1 MKPAGR
7 RIFLF
12 GIGAAVV
19 LVASAFTLPPAK
31 WRSQIVIKKA
41 SGDFDEIGWG
51 ELLQMLGPRSAHSL
65 QPLLENNSVYLTIRN
80 PHNKSADIKRGAA
93 SYAER
98 CASCHGPKGQGGSA
112 PSVVDGEL
120 RHGASDW
127 AVFKVVKDGVPGTAM
142 VPQSLP
148 EEDIWRLVAFVQDQR
163 ASLREDAQPDAR
175 AASSEF
181 DTYQAITDADLRAKG
196 DVDDWVT
203 YSGSYDGHR
212 FRAHTQINTDNVGR
226 LAARWVFQP
235 PGRTETLQATPLV
248 RDGVM
253 YFTGSLNEVFAL
265 NAATGNLLWT
275 YRHRMPKDVTTCCG
289 PVNRGV
295 AVVGDRVFMGTQDA
309 RLVALDARTGAVKW
323 NVAVADFRDGYAITG
338 APLVVA
344 DQVITGVSG
353 SAFGIRG
360 FVAAFDAATGERKW
374 QFNTIPAPG
383 EKYHDSWAGDSWKRG
398 GGATWLTGSYDPEL
412 DLLYWGVGN
421 PAPLFS
427 GDVRSGD
434 NLYTNSVLALDPET
448 GTLRWHFQFT
458 PHDVHDWDAVQI
470 PVLVDYVNAQGVTEP
485 RMIWANKNGFFYVL
499 DRRTGRFIH
508 GTPFVKQTWAE
519 GLAANGRPILS
530 RAGAATAKG
539 ALVFPGVGGGTNW
552 WSPAFNA
559 ALDLFY
565 VMTLESAGVYYENG
579 SSYKPGERY
588 LSGAGTGTTGSWFA
602 IRALNP
608 RTGGKVWE
616 YIPNPR
622 QAPRAGGLLT
632 TAGNIVVGAHG
643 SAVFALDARSGGELW
658 KMQVGGVAAAA
669 PISYMVDGRQY
680 IAVAAGRT
688 LVAFTLPD
696 SPNPDRTR

>member
-1 MKPAGR
+1 MKLAGR
-7 RIFLF
+7 RVVLF
-12 GIGAAVV
+12 GIGAAAV
-19 LVASAFTLPPAK
+19 LAAGAFTVPPAK
-31 WRSQIVIKKA
+31 WRSQIVIRKA

-51 ELLQMLGPRSAHSL
+51 ELVRMLAPRSKHSL

-80 PHNKSADIKRGAA
+80 PHNKTADIKRGAA

-98 CASCHGPKGQGGSA
+98 CASCHGPQGRGGSA
-112 PSVVDGEL
+112 PSIVDGEL

-127 AVFKVVKDGVPGTAM
+127 AVFKVVKDGVPATAM
-142 VPQSLP
+142 VRQSMP
-148 EEDIWRLVAFVQDQR
+148 DEEIWRLVAFVQDQR
-163 ASLREDAQPDAR
+163 ASLREDAQPDAS

-181 DTYQAITDADLRAKG
+181 DAYQTITDADLRAKG
-196 DVDDWVT
+196 DVEDWVT

-212 FRAHTQINTDNVGR
+212 FRDHAQINTGNVSR

-248 RDGVM
+248 RDGIL
-253 YFTGSLNEVFAL
+253 YFTGSHNEVFAL
-265 NAATGNLLWT
+265 NAATGDLLWT
-275 YRHRMPKDVTTCCG
+275 YKHRMAKDVTTCCG

-295 AVVGDRVFMGTQDA
+295 ALAGDRVFMGTQDA

-323 NVAVADFRDGYAITG
+323 NVAVADSREGYAITG

-344 DQVITGVSG
+344 DKVVTGVSG

-360 FVAAFDAATGERKW
+360 FVAAFDVATGARKW

-412 DLLYWGVGN
+412 NLLYWGVGN

-427 GDVRSGD
+427 GQVRSGD

-448 GTLRWHFQFT
+448 GALRWHFQFT
-458 PHDVHDWDAVQI
+458 PHDTHDWDAVQI
-470 PVLVDYVNAQGVTEP
+470 PVLVDYVNAQGAAEP

-499 DRRTGRFIH
+499 DRRTGRFLH
-508 GTPFVKQTWAE
+508 GSAFVKQNWAE
-519 GLAANGRPILS
+519 RLDSNGRPILS
-530 RAGAATAKG
+530 RTGAATAKG

-559 ALDLFY
+559 GLDLFY
-565 VMTLESAGVYYENG
+565 VMTLESAAVYYEYG

-608 RTGGKVWE
+608 HTGQKVWE
-616 YIPNPR
+616 YVPKAR
-622 QAPRAGGLLT
+622 EAPRAGGLLT
-632 TAGNIVVGAHG
+632 TSGDIVVGAHG
-643 SAVFALDARSGGELW
+643 SAVFALDARSGAELW
-658 KMQVGGVAAAA
+658 KMQVGGLAAAA
-669 PISYMVDGRQY
+669 PISYVVDGRQY

-696 SPNPDRTR
+696 PTTPDRQR